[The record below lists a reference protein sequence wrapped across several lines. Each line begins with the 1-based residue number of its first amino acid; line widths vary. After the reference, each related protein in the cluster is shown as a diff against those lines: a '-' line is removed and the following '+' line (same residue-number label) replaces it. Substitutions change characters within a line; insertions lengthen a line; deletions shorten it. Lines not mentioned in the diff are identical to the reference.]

1 MTVEAAE
8 EGVSKQL
15 VARFGDTIGVRVI
28 LREIATAESE
38 LRGQVPA
45 AAMSEF
51 VHRLAAIRL
60 AERIGR
66 AGHHGGEQGV
76 LEAWWT
82 EGIVQRHGAFD
93 AAASVLS
100 CARSSWDAADVSGR
114 GVLAAVERAGRWSS
128 YDGDRSAWSNGLCH
142 RFHGERD
149 QAPRLIT

>member
-1 MTVEAAE
+1 LPCETARRGPPKSSCGQDREWSTGDRRPAMTVEAAE

-15 VARFGDTIGVRVI
+15 VARFGDTIGTRVI

-66 AGHHGGEQGV
+66 SGLGGV
-76 LEAWWT
+76 
-82 EGIVQRHGAFD
+82 
-93 AAASVLS
+93 SVL
-100 CARSSWDAADVSGR
+100 V
-114 GVLAAVERAGRWSS
+114 
-128 YDGDRSAWSNGLCH
+128 H
-142 RFHGERD
+142 
-149 QAPRLIT
+149 

>member
-15 VARFGDTIGVRVI
+15 VARFGNTIGTRVI

-66 AGHHGGEQGV
+66 VGPHGGMSQ
-76 LEAWWT
+76 L
-82 EGIVQRHGAFD
+82 
-93 AAASVLS
+93 
-100 CARSSWDAADVSGR
+100 
-114 GVLAAVERAGRWSS
+114 
-128 YDGDRSAWSNGLCH
+128 
-142 RFHGERD
+142 
-149 QAPRLIT
+149 RLID